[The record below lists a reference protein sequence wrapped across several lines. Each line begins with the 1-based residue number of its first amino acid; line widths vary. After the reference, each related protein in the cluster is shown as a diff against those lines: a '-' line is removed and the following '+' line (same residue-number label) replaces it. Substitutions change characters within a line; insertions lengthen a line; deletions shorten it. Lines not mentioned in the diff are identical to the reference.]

1 MAFDEANHR
10 LFVASR
16 NPNKLIV
23 IDTDSGKV
31 VASSPN
37 TGQFISDDAVYDP
50 ATKRIYVA
58 GTQFLNVFQQWSSNG
73 YQPLGQVPT
82 SYHANTG
89 ILVTQLNHYYVAVNH
104 HGNSD
109 AMVQVYKIVP

>member
-16 NPNKLIV
+16 DPNKL
-23 IDTDSGKV
+23 SYRYRFGEGRRN
-31 VASSPN
+31 SPN

-50 ATKRIYVA
+50 ATKRTYVA
-58 GTQFLNVFQQWSSNG
+58 GTPFLNVFQQRSSNG
-73 YQPLGQVPT
+73 YQLLGQFPT

-109 AMVQVYKIVP
+109 AMVHVYKIVP